1 MDNFISLSDYDASI
15 HRDILDALLRKD
27 TTAYDPQI
35 IEVCEDRAVASSTK
49 PTTETLYSPRVGQN
63 ATHSFSCS
71 P

>member
-35 IEVCEDRAVASSTK
+35 IEVCEDRAVAEMRSYLNK
-49 PTTETLYSPRVGQN
+49 
-63 ATHSFSCS
+63 A
-71 P
+71 